1 MARDTDTGFSRKLR
15 QRRRSNQLSADARA
29 GAYSRRQLESTQL
42 KWLRTNRRAA
52 ASLLGGCV
60 ALAVVAQVVATNR
73 FSPYMVGA
81 VLASGP
87 WLLYTIMLETDGG
100 HTDRS
105 GVMGEELTARQLRG
119 LTGGWRIVNH
129 IMLENADVDHAALG
143 PGGFLAVETKYR
155 SDWKAGSPYFDGIA
169 AQARRSAL
177 GLRGRLGRTSHI
189 VQPVVAMW
197 GPGLLDA
204 FPDVFTH
211 ANVTFCPGPLLR
223 QHLASLPELVAA
235 ADVQTAFDGLD
246 HYIERRDQGE
256 LKDAGPYRSLNDRVN
271 DAGAISIAV
280 TLSLMSVLFA
290 PRRNHRESSRCCCRH
305 RRCYLV
311 SRTRSPQLQTSVC
324 RPRRNHR
331 GNCSRHRRTGFGLSD
346 LASTLT
352 RATVAGARMVQTE
365 VIGGT
370 DGGSSLSRAFSSCC
384 QSDGSEISSS
394 EACGAPTGDRQAF
407 ALTTRLFYGF
417 TVIM

>member
-1 MARDTDTGFSRKLR
+1 MLITINISLRSSRAVKAVTVVVEPVPTYLTRSNMARDTDTGFSRKLR
-15 QRRRSNQLSADARA
+15 QWRRSNQLSADARA
-29 GAYSRRQLESTQL
+29 GAYSRRQLELTQL

-60 ALAVVAQVVATNR
+60 ALAVVAQVVAANR
-73 FSPYMVGA
+73 FSPYVVGA

-119 LTGGWRIVNH
+119 LTGGWRMVNH

-290 PRRNHRESSRCCCRH
+290 PGGIIGKAVAAVAVIAVAIWFRVRGP
-305 RRCYLV
+305 
-311 SRTRSPQLQTSVC
+311 RSY
-324 RPRRNHR
+324 RPRLVALAVIIAAVALAIAVPALALVI
-331 GNCSRHRRTGFGLSD
+331 SLRR
-346 LASTLT
+346 
-352 RATVAGARMVQTE
+352 
-365 VIGGT
+365 
-370 DGGSSLSRAFSSCC
+370 
-384 QSDGSEISSS
+384 
-394 EACGAPTGDRQAF
+394 
-407 ALTTRLFYGF
+407 
-417 TVIM
+417 